1 MFASQFFLLIIIE
14 TDFISLDTVGL
25 YGDFQLI
32 TAEVRTSYTLLRTIC
47 FNGTC
52 NSSCKCQH
60 CILWSFATRF
70 VHTHHIFVRT
80 FRFLQSFDDNV
91 TIVRRCEREGF
102 AQCSGMFLG
111 SKSLQTLIQYFR
123 LLSDLRLIQTT
134 GMPYQTI
141 SESMISQVLTVL
153 IRIVVLSL
161 GCMKQCQAE
170 CMIIRFIPAI
180 FTVIHNRNTITAVTI
195 G

>member
-1 MFASQFFLLIIIE
+1 
-14 TDFISLDTVGL
+14 
-25 YGDFQLI
+25 
-32 TAEVRTSYTLLRTIC
+32 
-47 FNGTC
+47 
-52 NSSCKCQH
+52 
-60 CILWSFATRF
+60 
-70 VHTHHIFVRT
+70 
-80 FRFLQSFDDNV
+80 
-91 TIVRRCEREGF
+91 
-102 AQCSGMFLG
+102 MFLG

-123 LLSDLRLIQTT
+123 LLNDLRLVQTA

-141 SESMISQVLTVL
+141 SESMISQILTVL